1 MIEIKNLEKSF
12 KGNKILENI
21 SFTLKE
27 GEILTLLGPSG
38 AGKTTILRILNGLE
52 TCDFGDITLVSL
64 KICEKGIYKDSKA
77 QKEIHKKIGLV
88 FQTFNLFPHM
98 NILENLI
105 LAPMH
110 TLNLSLEEAT
120 KKALQILSKLS
131 LEDKAKSY

>member
-52 TCDFGDITLVSL
+52 TCDFGDITLDSL
-64 KICEKGIYKDSKA
+64 KICENGI
-77 QKEIHKKIGLV
+77 
-88 FQTFNLFPHM
+88 
-98 NILENLI
+98 
-105 LAPMH
+105 
-110 TLNLSLEEAT
+110 
-120 KKALQILSKLS
+120 
-131 LEDKAKSY
+131 